1 MNKEQIK
8 TFWKDYPNTDTPL
21 DANNLNTLNEELLK
35 IAEEDKYYQAT
46 ATDNGDYKIDIDKTF
61 SNGDVIKIMF
71 PTATDNDKQARL
83 SVDDGNTYYN
93 VEGIKAEH
101 IENNNLELLFK
112 NNEWLFISDIIDSGS
127 NANGK
132 WTKYK
137 DGTMICSNTKTV
149 TTTLNSAYGA
159 FYITPYQAGQKFPK
173 QFTGVPDITQYVES
187 ATNVWL
193 LSAAM
198 TTNTTSGG
206 TFVLGVAS
214 SASITFKLT
223 YLATGRWK

>member
-93 VEGIKAEH
+93 VEDIKAEH

-112 NNEWLFISDIIDSGS
+112 NNEWLFISDIISLGS

-137 DGTMICSNTKTV
+137 DGTMICFTNVSTSYQTSVQVGNV
-149 TTTLNSAYGA
+149 FNSGLIGIVFPAP
-159 FYITPYQAGQKFPK
+159 FITPPTNILITPHFEIGRPWAGVF
-173 QFTGVPDITQYVES
+173 
-187 ATNVWL
+187 
-193 LSAAM
+193 
-198 TTNTTSGG
+198 
-206 TFVLGVAS
+206 
-214 SASITFKLT
+214 
-223 YLATGRWK
+223 